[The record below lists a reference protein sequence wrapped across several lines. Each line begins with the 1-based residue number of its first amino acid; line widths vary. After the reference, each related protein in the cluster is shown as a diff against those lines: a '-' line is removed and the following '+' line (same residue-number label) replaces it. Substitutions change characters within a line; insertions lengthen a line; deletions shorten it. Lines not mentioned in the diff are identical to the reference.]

1 MKALFKEFTEFIN
14 RGNLVDFAVA
24 VLLATAFTPVV
35 NAVVE
40 GVVLNL
46 IAALFGEPDFNYIRI
61 RLRGDGA
68 TATYLEIGT
77 VLTAAVQFLVV
88 AVVCFFIIKAY
99 NVAARRKTAEPG
111 PTEVELLTEIRDSL
125 RRSS

>member
-1 MKALFKEFTEFIN
+1 MKGLLKEFTEFVN
-14 RGNLVDFAVA
+14 RGNLIDFAVA

-46 IAALFGEPDFNYIRI
+46 IAAFFGEPDFNYIRI

-88 AVVCFFIIKAY
+88 ALVCFFIIKSY
-99 NVAARRKTAEPG
+99 NAVSRRKAADTG

-125 RRSS
+125 RRPS

>member
-1 MKALFKEFTEFIN
+1 MKALLKEFTEFIN